1 MNEIMLI
8 PNNTK
13 YTLSICK
20 SPMLIPTYKSY
31 RAMRLVKVTKYKGI
45 LYKQQKSEYIR
56 YDV

>member
-31 RAMRLVKVTKYKGI
+31 RAMRLVKVTKYKGNPI
-45 LYKQQKSEYIR
+45 QSSKNLNT
-56 YDV
+56 